1 MAFARYV
8 RYTSCIDEEQTLFN
22 SAEDRQAKIVSLLRD
37 DQFVDIRS
45 LTERLQV
52 SVATIRRDLG
62 DLEEAGLLRRTHG
75 GAVSTNQV
83 GQDPTHAARLVSRQ
97 AEKAAIGATAAAM
110 IMDGDA
116 VILDAGT
123 TSLEVAKR
131 LNGRRGLTAISNGS
145 DIVTEMIRNDGQTV
159 FSIGG
164 QYTESNR
171 SFRGPL
177 AEMFIRQ
184 FNADKL
190 ILNASSIDLDRGLIC
205 TASPEN
211 AAVQKAMIEVS
222 SRIIVVADHTKL
234 TKSSLAVTTKIE
246 DVAVIVTDVGAR
258 SIIET
263 APEKLRRKFVFAN

>member
-1 MAFARYV
+1 MLFARYE
-8 RYTSCIDEEQTLFN
+8 RYASFIDEGQALFN

-62 DLEEAGLLRRTHG
+62 ELEEAGLLRRTHG
-75 GAVSTNQV
+75 GAVSTNQI
-83 GQDPTHAARLVSRQ
+83 GQDSTHAARLVSRQ
-97 AEKAAIGATAAAM
+97 AEKAAIGTAAAAM
-110 IMDGDA
+110 IKDGDA

-131 LNGRRGLTAISNGS
+131 LNGLRGLTAISNGS

-164 QYTESNR
+164 QYSDSNR

-190 ILNASSIDLDRGLIC
+190 ILNASSIDLERGLIC

-211 AAVQKAMIEVS
+211 AAIQKAMIEVS
-222 SRIIVVADHTKL
+222 SRVIVVADHTKL

-263 APEKLRRKFVFAN
+263 APEKLRRKFVIAN

>member
-1 MAFARYV
+1 M
-8 RYTSCIDEEQTLFN
+8 FN
-22 SAEDRQAKIVSLLRD
+22 AAEDRHSKIVSLLRD
-37 DQFVDIRS
+37 QQFVDIRS

-52 SVATIRRDLG
+52 SVATVRRDLG
-62 DLEEAGLLRRTHG
+62 ELEEAGLLRRTHG
-75 GAVSTNQV
+75 GAVGTNQI
-83 GQDPTHAARLVSRQ
+83 GQDLTHAARLVSRQ

-110 IMDGDA
+110 IVDGDA
-116 VILDAGT
+116 VMLDAGT

-131 LNGRRGLTAISNGS
+131 LNSRKGLTAISNGY
-145 DIVTEMIRNDGQTV
+145 DIINEMIRNAGQSV
-159 FSIGG
+159 FSVGG

-177 AEMFIRQ
+177 AEQFIRQ

-190 ILNASSIDLDRGLIC
+190 ILNASSIDLERGLIC

-234 TKSSLAVTTKIE
+234 TKSSLSVTAKIE

-263 APEKLRRKFVFAN
+263 APEKLRRKFVIAN